1 MRLLQTFVLLAFL
14 MIGTAS
20 VSAQK
25 ELSEVYIKME
35 ITDVK
40 SDNQEMAAM
49 LEMMKGTETEVF
61 YKDGKSLTKVNM
73 MGGMVNIKNV
83 VDKEGNTDMYMD
95 AMGNKMHVESTKLE
109 AEKLKAENPS
119 PMGDLTFEYDKEDTK
134 TIAGYECYK
143 MKATSESGMGGLSL
157 EGYITEDIKINASV
171 IQGVDMADFPGFPL
185 EYNINM
191 GGQMNMIV
199 TTVELKDGVETS
211 VFDIDAAGYKK
222 MTMEEFMGAMGG
234 MGGGFGF

>member
-1 MRLLQTFVLLAFL
+1 MRLLQTFLLIATFFV
-14 MIGTAS
+14 GS

-25 ELSEVYIKME
+25 EISEVYIKME

-40 SDNQEMAAM
+40 SDNQEMAQM

-61 YKDGKSLTKVNM
+61 YKDGRSLTKVNM

-83 VDKEGNTDMYMD
+83 VDKEGNTNMYMD
-95 AMGNKMHVESTKLE
+95 AMGNKMHVESSKLE
-109 AEKLKAENPS
+109 ADRLKAESPN
-119 PMGDLTFEYDKEDTK
+119 PMGDLEFEYDKSDTK

-143 MKATSESGMGGLSL
+143 MTAKSKGDTGGLELS
-157 EGYITEDIKINASV
+157 GYITEDIKINASV

-185 EYNINM
+185 EYNLNM
-191 GGQMNMIV
+191 GGQMNLIV
-199 TTVELKDGVETS
+199 TTVELKDNVDSGVFKINDS
-211 VFDIDAAGYKK
+211 GYKK

-234 MGGGFGF
+234 MGGLGF